1 MYAVQ
6 HCLNNWSL
14 QANVTDNCDGT
25 YALQFSLA
33 LAGDWALSAS
43 VGGREVPWPEA
54 AQLRAE
60 YAPLAARDCEI
71 SGVDGLVSCGTSDPI
86 FIQVSQAASARAP
99 YLYGIF
105 RISYSDGAS
114 CLPQE

>member
-1 MYAVQ
+1 MEF
-6 HCLNNWSL
+6 

-33 LAGDWALSAS
+33 LAGCWALTVS
-43 VGGREVPWPEA
+43 VGGQEVPVPQA

-60 YAPLAARDCEI
+60 YAPLAAQDCEI

-86 FIQVSQAASARAP
+86 FIQVSQSA
-99 YLYGIF
+99 G
-105 RISYSDGAS
+105 SDKF
-114 CLPQE
+114 